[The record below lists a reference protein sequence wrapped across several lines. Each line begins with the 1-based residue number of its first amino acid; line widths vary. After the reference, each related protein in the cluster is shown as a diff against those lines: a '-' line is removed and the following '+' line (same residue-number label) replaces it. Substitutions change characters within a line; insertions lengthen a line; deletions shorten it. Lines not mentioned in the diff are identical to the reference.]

1 MTLAAPIE
9 HAVDS
14 RVLGAWL
21 QQARAGDVFE
31 YHRGLLTAD
40 RTAFGQVA
48 DDAAQKAL
56 DRLADHA
63 WHLAAEGR
71 VHLVQRR
78 LAPGAFSYLAVARPP
93 ATPQHS
99 EARR

>member
-1 MTLAAPIE
+1 MTPTATIE
-9 HAVDS
+9 PTIDS
-14 RVLGAWL
+14 RVLDAWL

-48 DDAAQKAL
+48 DEAAQKAL

-63 WHLAAEGR
+63 WHLAADGR
-71 VHLVQRR
+71 VHLLQRR
-78 LAPGAFSYLAVARPP
+78 LAPGSFSYLAVARPP
-93 ATPQHS
+93 ATPQHL